1 MGAHV
6 VVYEHKAHLA
16 RDRSFQRFYQ
26 QSNKNIASLAGN
38 EAGETMFWDMR
49 EEIFMFVHENA

>member
-1 MGAHV
+1 M